1 MTKYI
6 TYLSKTEEVLE
17 IKPLN
22 TRSLHICCG
31 AIGQCVTH
39 SCGDWGEECQ
49 LYGCGVSQI
58 CAAQC
63 TKPSLKLNNDQS
75 ENDKSGGLSK
85 AKWTDCE
92 TLETQ
97 KIYSTR
103 TTTCAVCSKSRRENL
118 GTRLLSAILGY
129 LVC

>member
-39 SCGDWGEECQ
+39 SCGDLGEECQ
-49 LYGCGVSQI
+49 LYGCGVRQI
-58 CAAQC
+58 CVAQC
-63 TKPSLKLNNDQS
+63 TKPSLKQTMIKVKMINQGADQ
-75 ENDKSGGLSK
+75 K
-85 AKWTDCE
+85 
-92 TLETQ
+92 
-97 KIYSTR
+97 
-103 TTTCAVCSKSRRENL
+103 
-118 GTRLLSAILGY
+118 
-129 LVC
+129 